1 MKKINKDITSA
12 SAFLLPFAL
21 FIGLGI
27 TKAINTAGSDVWIS
41 IIIGTVLGLV
51 INYGIKKLPNKDSKI
66 CMYIC
71 NFVLLMLS
79 IVIITKLISSLY
91 LNKTS
96 NLVVMLP
103 FIILI
108 FYTGLKNDYAVFKTT
123 KILILIYFG
132 LILFSFFSLVP
143 SFNVDEFLPVLSGSK
158 SKILL
163 GALEY
168 AIYSTTPLIV
178 LPDFKEKYDY
188 KVYLLTS
195 LFLLIIF
202 IFIIGTLGIELAKA
216 YRYPEY
222 MMFKNIAILNF
233 IENIENILFFVWII
247 NTYTLSAHTALNIKN
262 IVGVKG
268 LIITLIVNVLFINM
282 VLIDNYLSFNF
293 VVNNFDYILIGL
305 LFIHILGK
313 LTGKNS
319 HKNDM

>member
-1 MKKINKDITSA
+1 
-12 SAFLLPFAL
+12 
-21 FIGLGI
+21 
-27 TKAINTAGSDVWIS
+27 
-41 IIIGTVLGLV
+41 
-51 INYGIKKLPNKDSKI
+51 
-66 CMYIC
+66 
-71 NFVLLMLS
+71 MLS

-313 LTGKNS
+313 LTGKNL
-319 HKNDM
+319 HKNDMGF